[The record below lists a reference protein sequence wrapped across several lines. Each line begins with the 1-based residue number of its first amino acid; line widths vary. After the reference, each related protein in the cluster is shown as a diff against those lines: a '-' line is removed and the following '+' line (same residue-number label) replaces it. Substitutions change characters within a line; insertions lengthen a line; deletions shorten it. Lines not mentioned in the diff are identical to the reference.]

1 MGPLGTKIT
10 AQVYHDTIIPHLYH
24 WKAINE
30 SCYLPSGATA
40 VIMEDN
46 AAIHKAK
53 LIKDEHQKRGGTV
66 VDWPANSP
74 DLNPIENVWRVL
86 KARIAKRW
94 PRTYEEMKTVMLDEW
109 YKLTHQDIAKYC
121 SGEVMRER
129 CRAVLAANGG
139 PINW

>member
-1 MGPLGTKIT
+1 
-10 AQVYHDTIIPHLYH
+10 
-24 WKAINE
+24 
-30 SCYLPSGATA
+30 
-40 VIMEDN
+40 MEDN

-66 VDWPANSP
+66 VDWLANSL

-94 PRTYEEMKTVMLDEW
+94 PRTHEEMKTVMLDEW